1 MDSVLLRDT
10 GWKLAEL
17 SVGFAG
23 DQAGHILTRNAAEP
37 KRLRE
42 AVQEFEGYF
51 IGQVMKV
58 MRDTVPTG
66 LLANKAGRLFFSLY
80 DEEIGRLA
88 AQAGGLGLAHL
99 IESHYAQKSL
109 ESQDKKVLK
118 SEPNAADTQ
127 TEQGDASAEVVLLPH
142 GSSLQKRER
151 EELSDAY
158 FRPRAGER
166 VGDCAAWHQRDGTGL
181 CPPAGRNAGPAG
193 SG

>member
-1 MDSVLLRDT
+1 MDGVLLGDM

-17 SVGFAG
+17 STGFAS
-23 DQAGHILTRNAAEP
+23 DRAGHILARNTVEP

-42 AVQEFEGYF
+42 AAQEFEGYF
-51 IGQVMKV
+51 IGQVMKA

-80 DEEIGRLA
+80 DEEIGQLA
-88 AQAGGLGLAHL
+88 AQAGGLGLASL

-118 SEPNAADTQ
+118 FEPNAADTR
-127 TEQGDASAEVVLLPH
+127 TEQGDASAEDGLLLH

-158 FRPRAGER
+158 WRPRAGER
-166 VGDCAAWHQRDGTGL
+166 VGYNAAWHQRDGTDIR
-181 CPPAGRNAGPAG
+181 PPADRNTGPAR